1 MLSQLALIQ
10 AMLSHAHLNQ
20 DKLSNTKSSSVK
32 LSEVQTFD
40 FLQTTQIAS
49 YGSLTIGVDEILSND
64 ETSNVKTAGSSVGI
78 AFGSGNPSTMW

>member
-1 MLSQLALIQ
+1 
-10 AMLSHAHLNQ
+10 
-20 DKLSNTKSSSVK
+20 
-32 LSEVQTFD
+32 VQTFD